1 MTEPIA
7 GRSVLVLGGARSGKS
22 AFAQSLAESTAT
34 ERLYIATG
42 SAGDGEMAARIAR
55 HRAERGATWTTL
67 EEPLALSEAL
77 LASARQGR
85 VVLVDCLTLWLT
97 NVMLGGGDCEEATAK
112 LCAVVPGLDG
122 PAIFVSNE
130 VGSGIVPESA
140 LGRRFRD
147 SQGRLNAAM
156 ARACDVAVLVVAGRP
171 MLLKPAPS
179 LNVKL
184 S

>member
-1 MTEPIA
+1 MTEAIP

-22 AFAQSLAESTAT
+22 AFAQSLAESTAP
-34 ERLYIATG
+34 ERLYIAAG
-42 SAGDGEMAARIAR
+42 SAGDDEMAARIAR
-55 HRAERGATWTTL
+55 HRAERGASWTTL
-67 EEPLALSEAL
+67 EEPVALSEAL
-77 LASARQGR
+77 VASARKDR

-97 NVMLGGGDCEEATAK
+97 NVMLGGGDCDAATAK
-112 LCAVVPGLDG
+112 LCATIATLDG
-122 PAIFVSNE
+122 PAILVSNE

-147 SQGRLNAAM
+147 AQGRLNAAM

-171 MLLKPAPS
+171 VLLKPARA
-179 LNVKL
+179 LNIAL